1 MLIYPTLKMTPVQG
15 LIGFGGGATGNL
27 VRGSGGASW
36 LSDETFETASAFG
49 NKGPTDAQFTSAYS
63 SRDWYTAGDYYF
75 YNGILFLKI
84 PATATYNYTIQ
95 GAYGGRGDGS
105 NMDISEAGGK
115 PALFSGTITLTK
127 DKWLGIAVGQ
137 RGVDGT
143 YVGSSGG
150 GGGGGTFVF
159 YLDSSASTLNNSEV
173 ESNSCTALLV
183 AGGGN
188 GANWDSWNTETAAA
202 KLPSTY
208 NSGVGDPISAS
219 YYTNAYGRG
228 AFGGSFLYTAYWSTD
243 TSAYTPY
250 TQYSSYNTAYT
261 WRSGAPLLNSS
272 SRITTNSLKGGMD
285 FQAGGISYTNKNY
298 STSGAGGD
306 GGFGGGGGSLYEG
319 GGGGGYWGGRAYV
332 ENQYN
337 STYAYGSQSMA
348 NSTYATVSSE
358 GHGTASLGLRT
369 TKYSQNTTAPNS
381 ALQGSFRL
389 YV

>member
-1 MLIYPTLKMTPVQG
+1 MFNRFRKEKPFSG
-15 LIGFGGGATGNL
+15 FSGFGGGLASL
-27 VRGSGGASW
+27 GGGGGGSW

-49 NKGPTDAQFTSAYS
+49 NKGPTDAQFASAYS
-63 SRDWYTAGDYYF
+63 SRGWYSAGDYYF

-84 PATATYNYTIQ
+84 PETATYNYTIQ

-105 NMDISEAGGK
+105 SLDISEARGK

-127 DKWLGIAVGQ
+127 DKWVGIAVGQ
-137 RGVDGT
+137 KGVDRYST
-143 YVGSSGG
+143 GSSGG

-159 YLDSSASTLNNSEV
+159 YLDSSASTLNDSEV

-188 GANWDSWNTETAAA
+188 GANWDGFNTETAAA
-202 KLPSTY
+202 LLPSTY
-208 NSGVGDPISAS
+208 NSGVGDPISS
-219 YYTNAYGRG
+219 GYYSNAYGRG
-228 AFGGSFLYTAYWSTD
+228 AFGGSFLYTAYFSFD
-243 TSAYTPY
+243 TSVGPPY
-250 TQYSSYNTAYT
+250 TQYGSYSSTKT

-272 SRITTNSLKGGMD
+272 SRIFTNSLKGGMA
-285 FQAGGISYTNKNY
+285 FSESVQSYTNRNY
-298 STSGAGGD
+298 MTSGSGGD
-306 GGFGGGGGSLYEG
+306 GGFGGGGGCQYEG

-358 GHGTASLGLRT
+358 GYGTASLGWRT

-381 ALQGSFRL
+381 ILQGSFRL